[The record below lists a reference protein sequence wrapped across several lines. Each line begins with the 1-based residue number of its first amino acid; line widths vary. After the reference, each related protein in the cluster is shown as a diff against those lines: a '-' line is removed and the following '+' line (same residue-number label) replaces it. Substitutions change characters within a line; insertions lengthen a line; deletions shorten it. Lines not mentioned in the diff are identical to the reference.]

1 MYYRNMNVITRSLG
15 CGFSIGVG
23 LYVAHWCLLYM
34 CPELRVSEG
43 TASRTSPVG
52 CLMCAMRQV
61 RGGGGK
67 AVVRTK
73 IRLHPHTH
81 WCCLAH
87 VRTVSVGSNS
97 VNQQTTI
104 T

>member
-1 MYYRNMNVITRSLG
+1 MYYRNMNVITCSLG
-15 CGFSIGVG
+15 CGFSIGVE

-34 CPELRVSEG
+34 CPELGVSEG

-97 VNQQTTI
+97 VNQQTAI

>member
-15 CGFSIGVG
+15 CGFSIGLGVE

-52 CLMCAMRQV
+52 CLMCNEAGEW
-61 RGGGGK
+61 GGGALCVLRYDSTHPPTG
-67 AVVRTK
+67 VVWPMYV
-73 IRLHPHTH
+73 L
-81 WCCLAH
+81 
-87 VRTVSVGSNS
+87 
-97 VNQQTTI
+97 
-104 T
+104 